1 MAKSSEGSIVAMPF
15 SPYLEPR
22 QVPLASLL
30 LDPNNP
36 RFFDLED
43 WQKVPENL
51 YHLERVQLKASQRL
65 ESSQAWQITE
75 LEQSIR
81 SNGYIPT
88 ELIVVKPY
96 ELSDPVLNAD
106 QGPYFVV
113 IEGNRRLAA
122 IRKIVREALNP
133 EQDELVQ
140 SLQTLNVLV
149 YTPTGDPEQD
159 RINET
164 ILQGI
169 RHISGPKEW
178 GAYQKAHLI
187 VQLYDTLG
195 QSWTEIGQRLGLS
208 ARVVGRYYRAYKAL
222 RQMMEDEEFGP
233 KAKPRLFSLFDEA
246 LKSNAIKEWLGWSE
260 ELWQFTNAE
269 RRPTFYGLLLG
280 DLEGER
286 GPEITNPQQM
296 RQFGE
301 TLASKKVDV
310 LERFIEGELT
320 IERAVSL
327 TKIEPITVPLRDSL
341 RTFLQA
347 LEKFPA
353 SLLTTITE
361 EDLQLFESIE
371 KKLQELR
378 TLRQASL
385 QYSQERAANE

>member
-1 MAKSSEGSIVAMPF
+1 MPF

-233 KAKPRLFSLFDEA
+233 KP
-246 LKSNAIKEWLGWSE
+246 N
-260 ELWQFTNAE
+260 
-269 RRPTFYGLLLG
+269 
-280 DLEGER
+280 R
-286 GPEITNPQQM
+286 GSS
-296 RQFGE
+296 
-301 TLASKKVDV
+301 A
-310 LERFIEGELT
+310 
-320 IERAVSL
+320 SL
-327 TKIEPITVPLRDSL
+327 TRLSRAMRSKNGWAGAKSYGSSRMLSVGLPSMGCFWETWRGSVAPRS
-341 RTFLQA
+341 RT
-347 LEKFPA
+347 PSRCA
-353 SLLTTITE
+353 S
-361 EDLQLFESIE
+361 SVKPSPR
-371 KKLQELR
+371 KK
-378 TLRQASL
+378 
-385 QYSQERAANE
+385 

>member
-1 MAKSSEGSIVAMPF
+1 MISALH
-15 SPYLEPR
+15 LEPR
-22 QVPLASLL
+22 RVPLTRLL

-43 WQKVPENL
+43 WQQIPKNL
-51 YHLERVQLKASQRL
+51 YHLEKVQHKALQRL
-65 ESSQAWQITE
+65 ESSQVWQIAE

-81 SNGYIPT
+81 SNGYVPT

-96 ELSDPVLNAD
+96 ELNDPVLNAD
-106 QGPYFVV
+106 QEPYFVV

-140 SLQTLNVLV
+140 SLQTLDVLV

-187 VQLYDTLG
+187 VQLHDTLR

-222 RQMMEDEEFGP
+222 RQMMDDEEFGSR
-233 KAKPRLFSLFDEA
+233 AKPRLFSLFDEA

-269 RRPTFYGLLLG
+269 HRLTFYELLVG
-280 DLEGER
+280 DLEEESS
-286 GPEITNPQQM
+286 PKITNPQQM

-310 LERFIEGELT
+310 LERFIGGELS
-320 IERAVSL
+320 IERAVSIA
-327 TKIEPITVPLRDSL
+327 KVEPIIIPLRDSL
-341 RTFLQA
+341 QTFLQA

-353 SLLTTITE
+353 SHLATITE
-361 EDLQLFESIE
+361 EDLRLFDKIE
-371 KKLQELR
+371 EK
-378 TLRQASL
+378 LRQLRILRQTSL
-385 QYSQERAANE
+385 SL

>member
-1 MAKSSEGSIVAMPF
+1 MVSALHLKTQRI
-15 SPYLEPR
+15 
-22 QVPLASLL
+22 PLKNLL

-96 ELSDPVLNAD
+96 VLSDPVLNAD

-149 YTPTGDPEQD
+149 YTPTEDPEQD

-187 VQLYDTLG
+187 VQLHDTLR
-195 QSWTEIGQRLGLS
+195 QSWTEIGQRLGLG

-222 RQMMEDEEFGP
+222 RQMMDDEEFGP

-269 RRPTFYGLLLG
+269 RRPTFYGLLVG

-301 TLASKKVDV
+301 TLASKKVGV

-361 EDLQLFESIE
+361 EDLQVFERIE
-371 KKLQELR
+371 KKLQQLR
-378 TLRQASL
+378 ALRQASL